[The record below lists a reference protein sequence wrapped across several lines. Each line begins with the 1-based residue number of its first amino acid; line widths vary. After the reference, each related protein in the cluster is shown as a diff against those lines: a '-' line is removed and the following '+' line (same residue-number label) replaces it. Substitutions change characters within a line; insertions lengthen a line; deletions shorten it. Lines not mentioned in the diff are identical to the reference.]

1 MAVVN
6 VSLSEIGEDLTKG
19 ANYCRRLERGE
30 IVCFD
35 RSPIDIP
42 QTDLDWLLETKADNS
57 GIHKNISYRP
67 GQDIIR
73 GFSASDGE
81 RILKIMR
88 AYSKNAIE
96 FLEGFLSPY
105 AGKFQTDYASFRPI
119 EEAGRKLPLHKR
131 NELLHVDA
139 FPSRPTFGGR
149 ILRFFVNINPYVGRV
164 WEIGEPFDSLAAKH
178 ARAAGLDRIKRRDD
192 SAAGRLIQTSRRA
205 ASKVGLPTPERSAY
219 DQFMLRFHDHM
230 KEDTTYQANSPRER
244 IEFPPFA
251 SWIVYTDCVPH
262 SVLSGQFAMEQTL
275 IIPFD
280 ALVEPEASPLR
291 ILEGIAGGPLVTR

>member
-6 VSLSEIGEDLTKG
+6 VNISEISDNLSDSED
-19 ANYCRRLERGE
+19 YCRRLERGE

-35 RSPIDIP
+35 RSPVDIP
-42 QTDLDWLLETKADNS
+42 QADLDWLLETKADNS

-73 GFSASDGE
+73 GFSADDNK
-81 RILKIMR
+81 RILSIMR
-88 AYSKNAIE
+88 AYSKNAIG
-96 FLEGFLSPY
+96 FLERFLVPY
-105 AGKFQTDYASFRPI
+105 AGKFLTDYASFRPI

-149 ILRFFVNINPYVGRV
+149 ILRFFVNINPDAGRV

-178 ARAAGLDRIKRRDD
+178 AKAAGLDRIRRWNE
-192 SAAGRLIQTSRRA
+192 SMAGKLTQQGRRA
-205 ASKVGLPTPERSAY
+205 ASKVGLPTPERSSY

-230 KEDTTYQANSPRER
+230 KEDSDYQANSSRER
-244 IEFPPFA
+244 IEFPPLA
-251 SWIVYTDCVPH
+251 SWIVYTDSVPH

-280 ALVEPEASPLR
+280 ALVEPKASPLR
-291 ILEGIAGGPLVTR
+291 ILEGIVGGPLVP